1 MFSSLFNKI
10 DALSIQHLLAL
21 AGGLIVL
28 CQLVAMVVVVQGQVE
43 RAQARNA
50 SLSSAQL
57 AKSDSAPKA
66 DHVADTREGFTPV
79 LYSLR

>member
-21 AGGLIVL
+21 AGVLIVL
-28 CQLVAMVVVVQGQVE
+28 CQLVAMAVVVQGQVE

-50 SLSSAQL
+50 SLTSTHL
-57 AKSDSAPKA
+57 AKSDNAAKA
-66 DHVADTREGFTPV
+66 NLVADTREGFTPV

>member
-21 AGGLIVL
+21 AGVLIVL
-28 CQLVAMVVVVQGQVE
+28 CQLVAMAVVVQGQVE

-50 SLSSAQL
+50 SLTSTQL
-57 AKSDSAPKA
+57 AKSDNAAKA
-66 DHVADTREGFTPV
+66 NLVADTREGFTPV